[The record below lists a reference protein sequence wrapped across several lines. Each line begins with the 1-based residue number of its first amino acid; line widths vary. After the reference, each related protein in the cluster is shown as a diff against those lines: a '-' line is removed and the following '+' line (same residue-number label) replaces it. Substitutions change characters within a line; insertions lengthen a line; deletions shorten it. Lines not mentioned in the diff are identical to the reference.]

1 MFDLPWATH
10 RYLIQPITGEQ
21 HVSKVLIS
29 RFLSFISKLELS
41 KKSPLQT
48 LLRIAKQDVRS
59 ITDSNLRKI
68 MLLSG
73 KTSLSELKNV
83 SVPYHDLPEGEAWRV
98 DVILE
103 LISARHGDIVLPGWE
118 KDEME
123 YIVNSLCTQ

>member
-1 MFDLPWATH
+1 MFGLPWATH

-59 ITDSNLRKI
+59 ITGSNLRKI

-103 LISARHGDIVLPGWE
+103 LISARHGTIVLPGWE